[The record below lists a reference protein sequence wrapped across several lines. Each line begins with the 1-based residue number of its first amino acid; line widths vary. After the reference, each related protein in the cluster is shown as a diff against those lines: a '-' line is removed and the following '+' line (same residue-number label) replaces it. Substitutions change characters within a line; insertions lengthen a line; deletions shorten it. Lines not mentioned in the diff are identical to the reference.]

1 MKSNVLRVNMLL
13 HFSMQAKENNLL
25 ILFIFGDCKLA
36 MIYDLLDV
44 NKKIKHCEPYFFNY
58 SIFN

>member
-1 MKSNVLRVNMLL
+1 MLL

-25 ILFIFGDCKLA
+25 ILFIFGDYKLA